1 MKFTFVWSVNSML
14 CAMAILFLSLA
25 LAQPTSAAEAII
37 SEDVKLG
44 VNNPNSNQTA
54 AVADNNI
61 NFDDY
66 LIGPSNLLDIKVTQD
81 PNLSRTLR
89 VDARGEITLPLLG
102 VLHAEGLTPK
112 ELEQKIA
119 MGLQKNYIKNPDVIV
134 FVREYT
140 NLKINIQ
147 GQVSRPGIYNMLGKP
162 TLLES
167 ISMAGG
173 LTEKANAASIKIVRA
188 QSNKSEQTNVVTDI
202 YDYEAIKS
210 ATVSDPAV
218 ANGDIIFVNEAVPII
233 VEGAVLKPGVIYPKP
248 NSTLLQIISLAGG
261 LRELGDSTKIL
272 VYSPETKTGRDSRV
286 FNIERIREGKD
297 PDPQLIAGN
306 VVVVEES
313 GSRAL
318 MYGIGR
324 FARSIFSF
332 GAMQNPM
339 Q

>member
-1 MKFTFVWSVNSML
+1 MKSTFVLLVKSML
-14 CAMAILFLSLA
+14 CATAILFLS
-25 LAQPTSAAEAII
+25 PTVSQAAGPAEAINSVDI
-37 SEDVKLG
+37 KQG
-44 VNNPNSNQTA
+44 VNNPNSNQATA
-54 AVADNNI
+54 VEDSNI

-66 LIGPSNLLDIKVTQD
+66 LIGHSNLLDIKVTQD

-119 MGLQKNYIKNPDVIV
+119 VGLQKSYIKNPDVIV

-147 GQVSRPGIYNMLGKP
+147 GQVSRPGIYNMFGKP

-173 LTEKANAASIKIVRA
+173 LNEKANAASIKIVRA
-188 QSNKSEQTNVVTDI
+188 QSNNAKQADVVTET
-202 YDYEAIKS
+202 YDFEAIKS
-210 ATVSDPAV
+210 GTVKDPTVATS
-218 ANGDIIFVNEAVPII
+218 DIIFVDEAVPII
-233 VEGAVLKPGVIYPKP
+233 VEGAVLRPGVIYPKP

-261 LRELGDSTKIL
+261 LVELGDSTRIL
-272 VYSPETKTGRDSRV
+272 VYSPETKTGRSSRV

-297 PDPQLIAGN
+297 MDPQLVAGN

-313 GSRAL
+313 GGRAL
-318 MYGIGR
+318 VYGVGR
-324 FARSIFSF
+324 FLRSIVTF
-332 GAMQNPM
+332 GALPSPIK
-339 Q
+339 